1 VGRNTLKR
9 SEKLKSSRIIGE
21 LFSSG
26 DIITALPIKLFW
38 KLDFNGNK
46 PIPARMAVAVPSK
59 NFKRSVDRNLIK
71 RRIREAYRLNKHN
84 LYNLLPDK
92 KFSLNFVF
100 LYLPKNIYSYHE
112 IAEGVIKVLSILS
125 DQLKS
130 VSVQK
135 SI

>member
-26 DIITALPIKLFW
+26 NTITALPVKLFW
-38 KLDFNGNK
+38 KPDSYSKKL
-46 PIPARMAVAVPSK
+46 IPARMAVTVPSK

-71 RRIREAYRLNKHN
+71 RKIREAYRLNKQN
-84 LYNLLPDK
+84 LYNLLSDK
-92 KFSLNFVF
+92 KFSLIFVF
-100 LYLPKNIYSYHE
+100 LYLPKNIYSYQE
-112 IAEGVIKVLSILS
+112 ISAGVIKVLTILS

-130 VSVQK
+130 VSVQE
-135 SI
+135 SL

>member
-26 DIITALPIKLFW
+26 DTITVLPVKLFW
-38 KLDFNGNK
+38 KLDHISNHR
-46 PIPARMAVAVPSK
+46 IQARMAITVPYK
-59 NFKRSVDRNLIK
+59 NFKRSVDRNLVK

-84 LYNLLPDK
+84 LYNLLFEK
-92 KFSLNFVF
+92 KFSLIFVF
-100 LYLPKNIYSYHE
+100 LYLPKNIHSYQE
-112 IAEGVIKVLSILS
+112 IEEGVIRVLTILS

-130 VSVQK
+130 VPVQE